1 MAGEKKKNKKT
12 ILIVL
17 LLMIF
22 IGAGTFG
29 GVYFYMKKNNA
40 TVPVVVKE
48 GFVEV
53 GEIFV
58 NLSDEGTKRYVKLN
72 MSVSFDKTNKDLA
85 KEIEDKKVVIRDVA
99 NFYIKARQAKDF
111 EPENEV
117 VLKGDLIARI
127 NQKLTKG
134 ILKDV
139 YISEIIV
146 Q

>member
-1 MAGEKKKNKKT
+1 MAGEKKKTNKT

-40 TVPVVVKE
+40 TVPVIVKE
-48 GFVEV
+48 SFVEI

-58 NLSDEGTKRYVKLN
+58 NLSDEGNKRYVKLN
-72 MSVSFDKTNKDLA
+72 MSVSYDKSNKDLA
-85 KEIEDKKVVIRDVA
+85 KELEDKKIVIRDVA
-99 NFYIKARQAKDF
+99 NFYIKACEAEAF

-117 VLKGDLIARI
+117 VLKADLIARI
-127 NQKLTKG
+127 NQKLTTG
-134 ILKDV
+134 VLKDV